1 MKCYTVYTKMP
12 SQNVYGMYAITNS
25 KDILDEFMQ
34 YRNPELYKIMEK
46 DVKKNTYKQICKD
59 YAKYILQ
66 STSYVYNENN
76 KDILI
81 KNDNVY
87 ILSNEYEREM
97 CTDAMGPLYDIVF
110 DLELPPYEIF
120 NDSIA
125 RSLDILMY
133 TYYQLY
139 AIESSGLQELIDHN
153 LSYGLSP
160 VYGISIGGYEIN
172 EINVLL
178 SIMRGDKIWRSL

>member
-1 MKCYTVYTKMP
+1 MKCYTVYCKLP
-12 SQNVYGMYAITNS
+12 SRNVYGMYAITNS
-25 KDILDEFMQ
+25 KDILDEFMK
-34 YRNPELYKIMEK
+34 YRNPELYKIIEK
-46 DVKKNTYKQICKD
+46 DIKKNTYKHICKEYD
-59 YAKYILQ
+59 KYILK
-66 STSYVYNENN
+66 STSYIYNENN
-76 KDILI
+76 KDIMI
-81 KNDNVY
+81 GDDNIYV
-87 ILSNEYEREM
+87 LSNEHERAM
-97 CTDAMGPLYDIVF
+97 CADAMGPLYEIIF

-133 TYYQLY
+133 TYHQMYS
-139 AIESSGLQELIDHN
+139 IESSGLHELIDHN

-178 SIMRGDKIWRSL
+178 SIMRGDDIWKSL

>member
-1 MKCYTVYTKMP
+1 MKCYTVYAKMP

-97 CTDAMGPLYDIVF
+97 CTDRKSV
-110 DLELPPYEIF
+110 
-120 NDSIA
+120 
-125 RSLDILMY
+125 
-133 TYYQLY
+133 
-139 AIESSGLQELIDHN
+139 
-153 LSYGLSP
+153 
-160 VYGISIGGYEIN
+160 V
-172 EINVLL
+172 
-178 SIMRGDKIWRSL
+178 

>member
-1 MKCYTVYTKMP
+1 
-12 SQNVYGMYAITNS
+12 
-25 KDILDEFMQ
+25 
-34 YRNPELYKIMEK
+34 
-46 DVKKNTYKQICKD
+46 
-59 YAKYILQ
+59 
-66 STSYVYNENN
+66 
-76 KDILI
+76 
-81 KNDNVY
+81 
-87 ILSNEYEREM
+87 
-97 CTDAMGPLYDIVF
+97 MGPLYDIVF

-133 TYYQLY
+133 TYHQLY
-139 AIESSGLQELIDHN
+139 SIESSGLQELIDHN

-172 EINVLL
+172 VINVLL